1 MTFNS
6 TTMTKQ
12 IFSLMIAA
20 TLVVSCGQKDNNQTV
35 DQLIAAKNNK
45 ELQARKATIQAD
57 LAKIEAALATLNV
70 RKEEAL
76 VSVATLK
83 DTVFNHYLDI
93 QGSVETKENIL
104 IQPEMPGTLVALN
117 VKAGQRV
124 SKGQLLARV
133 DDGGSSQQVASLET
147 QYQLA
152 KTTFERQKNLWS
164 QKIGSEIQYLQAQ
177 TQMLSLQ
184 RSVAQA
190 KAMLSKTEI
199 RAPFSG
205 TIDEVFV
212 ERGQVVSAGPQGLMR
227 IVNLNNMYV
236 STSIPESYIGK
247 LKVGTQV
254 DVFLTSL
261 NKNYKGKVRQIGNFI
276 NPNNR
281 SFGIEVSIPNPEN
294 LLRPNQ
300 VAKLKVIDYTVKNAI
315 VVPSN
320 VIQEDGKGNQFVFVA
335 TNSDGK
341 TATAKKAMV
350 TIGKSSD
357 NVTEILS
364 GLSAN
369 DIIVI
374 EGVNTISEEMKLNF
388 YYFNSRKN
396 KLCHIKIKNSAFQ
409 VGQLT
414 IVSRCIS

>member
-1 MTFNS
+1 MTSNRKP
-6 TTMTKQ
+6 MTKK
-12 IFSLMIAA
+12 ILPLLIAA
-20 TLVVSCGQKDNNQTV
+20 TLIVSCGEKNNNQTV

-45 ELQARKATIQAD
+45 ELQARKAVIQAD
-57 LAKIEAALATLNV
+57 LAKIDAALATLNV
-70 RKEEAL
+70 KKEEAL
-76 VSVATLK
+76 VSVMTLK
-83 DTVFNHYLDI
+83 DTLFNHYLDI
-93 QGSVETKENIL
+93 QGSVNTKENIL
-104 IQPEMPGTLVALN
+104 IQPEMPGTLVVLN
-117 VKAGQRV
+117 AKAGQHV

-152 KTTFERQKNLWS
+152 KTTFERQKNLWN
-164 QKIGSEIQYLQAQ
+164 QKIASEIQYLQAQ

-190 KAMLSKTEI
+190 KAMLAKTEI

-212 ERGQVVSAGPQGLMR
+212 ERGQVVSAGAQGLMR

-236 STSIPESYIGK
+236 STSVPESYIGK

-261 NKNYKGKVRQIGNFI
+261 NKNYKGKVRQVGNFI

-300 VAKLKVIDYTVKNAI
+300 VAKLKVIDYTAKNAI
-315 VVPSN
+315 VVPTN
-320 VIQEDGKGNQFVFVA
+320 VIQEDGEGNKFVFVA
-335 TNSDGK
+335 INSNGK
-341 TATAKKAMV
+341 TATAKKIIV
-350 TIGKSSD
+350 TTGKSSD
-357 NVTEILS
+357 NVTEIVT

-369 DIIVI
+369 DIIVT
-374 EGVNTISEEMKLNF
+374 EGVNTISEGMKLNF
-388 YYFNSRKN
+388 
-396 KLCHIKIKNSAFQ
+396 
-409 VGQLT
+409 
-414 IVSRCIS
+414 

>member
-1 MTFNS
+1 MKYNRTP
-6 TTMTKQ
+6 MTKL
-12 IFSLMIAA
+12 IFPLLVATSLI
-20 TLVVSCGQKDNNQTV
+20 VSCGDKQNDQTV

-45 ELQARKATIQAD
+45 ELQARKVVIQAD
-57 LAKIEAALATLNV
+57 LAKIDAALATLNV

-76 VSVATLK
+76 VSVLTLK

-93 QGSVETKENIL
+93 QGSVNTKENIL
-104 IQPEMPGTLVALN
+104 IQPEMPGTLIALN

-212 ERGQVVSAGPQGLMR
+212 EKGQVVSASPQGLMR

-236 STSIPESYIGK
+236 STSVPESYIGK

-335 TNSDGK
+335 SNSNGK

-350 TIGKSSD
+350 TTGKSSD
-357 NVTEILS
+357 NVTEIIS

-374 EGVNTISEEMKLNF
+374 EGVNTISEGMKLNF
-388 YYFNSRKN
+388 
-396 KLCHIKIKNSAFQ
+396 
-409 VGQLT
+409 
-414 IVSRCIS
+414 

>member
-1 MTFNS
+1 
-6 TTMTKQ
+6 MTKK
-12 IFSLMIAA
+12 ILPLLIAA
-20 TLVVSCGQKDNNQTV
+20 TLIVSCGEKNNNQTV

-45 ELQARKATIQAD
+45 ELQARKAVIQAD
-57 LAKIEAALATLNV
+57 LAKIDAALATLNV
-70 RKEEAL
+70 KKEEAL
-76 VSVATLK
+76 VSVMTLK
-83 DTVFNHYLDI
+83 DTLFNHYLDI
-93 QGSVETKENIL
+93 QGNVNTKENIL
-104 IQPEMPGTLVALN
+104 IQPEIPGTLVVLN
-117 VKAGQRV
+117 AKAGQHV
-124 SKGQLLARV
+124 SKGQILARV

-152 KTTFERQKNLWS
+152 KTTFERQKNLWN

-190 KAMLSKTEI
+190 KAMLAKTVI

-212 ERGQVVSAGPQGLMR
+212 ERGQVVSAGAQGLMR

-236 STSIPESYIGK
+236 STSVPESYIGK

-261 NKNYKGKVRQIGNFI
+261 NKNYKGKVRQVGNFI

-300 VAKLKVIDYTVKNAI
+300 VAKLKVIDYTAKNAI
-315 VVPSN
+315 VVPTN
-320 VIQEDGKGNQFVFVA
+320 VIQEDGEGNKFVFVA
-335 TNSDGK
+335 INSNGK
-341 TATAKKAMV
+341 TATAKKV
-350 TIGKSSD
+350 LVSLGKSSD
-357 NVTEILS
+357 NVTEIVT

-369 DIIVI
+369 DIIVT
-374 EGVNTISEEMKLNF
+374 EGVNTISEGMKLNF
-388 YYFNSRKN
+388 
-396 KLCHIKIKNSAFQ
+396 
-409 VGQLT
+409 
-414 IVSRCIS
+414 

>member
-1 MTFNS
+1 
-6 TTMTKQ
+6 MTKQ
-12 IFSLMIAA
+12 VFALLIAA
-20 TLVVSCGQKDNNQTV
+20 TLVVSCGEKNNNQTV

-45 ELQARKATIQAD
+45 ELQARKAAIQAD

-320 VIQEDGKGNQFVFVA
+320 VVQEDGKGNQFVFVA
-335 TNSDGK
+335 ANSNGK
-341 TATAKKAMV
+341 TATAKKTMV
-350 TIGKSSD
+350 TVGKSSD
-357 NVTEILS
+357 NLTEILS
-364 GLSAN
+364 GLNAN

-374 EGVNTISEEMKLNF
+374 EGVNTISEGMKLNF
-388 YYFNSRKN
+388 
-396 KLCHIKIKNSAFQ
+396 
-409 VGQLT
+409 
-414 IVSRCIS
+414 

>member
-1 MTFNS
+1 MTSNR
-6 TTMTKQ
+6 TPMTKK
-12 IFSLMIAA
+12 ILPLLIAA
-20 TLVVSCGQKDNNQTV
+20 TLIVSCGEKDNNQTV

-45 ELQARKATIQAD
+45 ELQARKAVIQAD
-57 LAKIEAALATLNV
+57 LAKIDAALATLNV
-70 RKEEAL
+70 KKEEAL
-76 VSVATLK
+76 VSVMTLK
-83 DTVFNHYLDI
+83 DTLFNHYLDI
-93 QGSVETKENIL
+93 QGSVNTKENIL
-104 IQPEMPGTLVALN
+104 IQPEMPGTLVVLN
-117 VKAGQRV
+117 AKAGQHV

-152 KTTFERQKNLWS
+152 KTTFERQKNLWN

-190 KAMLSKTEI
+190 KAMLAKTVI

-212 ERGQVVSAGPQGLMR
+212 ERGQVVSAGAQGLMR

-236 STSIPESYIGK
+236 STSVPESYIGK

-300 VAKLKVIDYTVKNAI
+300 VAKLKVIDYTAKNAI
-315 VVPSN
+315 VVPTN
-320 VIQEDGKGNQFVFVA
+320 VIQEDGEGNKFVFVA
-335 TNSDGK
+335 INSNGK
-341 TATAKKAMV
+341 TATAKKV
-350 TIGKSSD
+350 LVSLGKSSD
-357 NVTEILS
+357 NVTEILT

-369 DIIVI
+369 DIIVT
-374 EGVNTISEEMKLNF
+374 EGVNTISEGMKLNF
-388 YYFNSRKN
+388 
-396 KLCHIKIKNSAFQ
+396 
-409 VGQLT
+409 
-414 IVSRCIS
+414 

>member
-1 MTFNS
+1 MTLNR
-6 TTMTKQ
+6 TPMTKQ

-350 TIGKSSD
+350 SIGKSSD

-374 EGVNTISEEMKLNF
+374 EGVNTISEGMKLNF
-388 YYFNSRKN
+388 
-396 KLCHIKIKNSAFQ
+396 
-409 VGQLT
+409 
-414 IVSRCIS
+414 

>member
-1 MTFNS
+1 MTLNR
-6 TTMTKQ
+6 TPMTKQ
-12 IFSLMIAA
+12 IFALLIAA
-20 TLVVSCGQKDNNQTV
+20 TLVVSCGQKDDNQTV

-45 ELQARKATIQAD
+45 ELQARKALIQAD

-93 QGSVETKENIL
+93 QGSVNTKENIL
-104 IQPEMPGTLVALN
+104 IQPEMPGTLVSLN

-374 EGVNTISEEMKLNF
+374 EGVNTISEGMKLNF
-388 YYFNSRKN
+388 
-396 KLCHIKIKNSAFQ
+396 
-409 VGQLT
+409 
-414 IVSRCIS
+414 

>member
-1 MTFNS
+1 MTLNR
-6 TTMTKQ
+6 TPMTKQ
-12 IFSLMIAA
+12 IFSLLIAA

-83 DTVFNHYLDI
+83 DTMFNHYLDI

-261 NKNYKGKVRQIGNFI
+261 NRNYKGKVRQIGNFI

-374 EGVNTISEEMKLNF
+374 EGVNTISEGMKLNF
-388 YYFNSRKN
+388 
-396 KLCHIKIKNSAFQ
+396 
-409 VGQLT
+409 
-414 IVSRCIS
+414 

>member
-1 MTFNS
+1 
-6 TTMTKQ
+6 MTKQ
-12 IFSLMIAA
+12 IFALLIAA
-20 TLVVSCGQKDNNQTV
+20 TLVVSCGQKDDNQTV

-45 ELQARKATIQAD
+45 ELQARKALIQAD
-57 LAKIEAALATLNV
+57 LAKIEAALATSNV

-93 QGSVETKENIL
+93 QGSVNTKENIL
-104 IQPEMPGTLVALN
+104 IQPEMPGTLVSLN

-374 EGVNTISEEMKLNF
+374 EGVNTISEGMKLNF
-388 YYFNSRKN
+388 
-396 KLCHIKIKNSAFQ
+396 
-409 VGQLT
+409 
-414 IVSRCIS
+414 